1 MSPQVSQLYTHQN
14 RQADC
19 QEKIHPH
26 LFFYFAYQQFPAR
39 KESAEAFSDCP
50 LKNGTMVVFSKDMNF
65 HERMILSDSLIP
77 LQYCA
82 VCEKIARVSVFKF
95 SQCFAH
101 RCRICSPLRRQSIT
115 SQKPRTSIMNTN
127 MIIVLNKCYLK
138 LYV

>member
-1 MSPQVSQLYTHQN
+1 MAHT
-14 RQADC
+14 
-19 QEKIHPH
+19 
-26 LFFYFAYQQFPAR
+26 
-39 KESAEAFSDCP
+39 EAFSDCP

-115 SQKPRTSIMNTN
+115 SQKPRTSMMNTN

-138 LYV
+138 LYVSLNKYCFVAAAFPNLVSFFVCVTVDINIYQTI